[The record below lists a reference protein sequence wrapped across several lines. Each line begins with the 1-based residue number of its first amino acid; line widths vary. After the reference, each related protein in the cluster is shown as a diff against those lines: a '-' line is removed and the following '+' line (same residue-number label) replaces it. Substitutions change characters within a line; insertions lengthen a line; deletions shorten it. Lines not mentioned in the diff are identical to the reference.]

1 MESKKDLGNDE
12 LNQGD
17 IEEDIEA
24 KEAKEAKEAEK
35 AEETKDT
42 EEARETEKV
51 KVKEKVKGKA
61 KMVELEN
68 AKKEMEEK
76 LAAKNSEFEELDA
89 RYTRLQADFVNFRK
103 RTEKERESLYAY
115 ASEEII
121 SQMLQ
126 VIDNFERAL
135 ASMEDKEDSF
145 FKGMK
150 MIYDQLVKVLSDNG
164 LEEIKALG
172 EKFDPNYHHAV
183 VQEESKEH
191 DVDTII
197 EVLQKG
203 YKIKEKVI

>member
-1 MESKKDLGNDE
+1 MESKKDLINDE
-12 LNQGD
+12 LNQND
-17 IEEDIEA
+17 IEEDI
-24 KEAKEAKEAEK
+24 KAKEAEK
-35 AEETKDT
+35 VKETEEIKETEETK
-42 EEARETEKV
+42 ETE
-51 KVKEKVKGKA
+51 KA

-68 AKKEMEEK
+68 IKKEKKEMEEK
-76 LAAKNSEFEELDA
+76 LVAKNSEFEELNA

-103 RTEKERESLYAY
+103 RTEKEKESLYAY

-135 ASMEDKEDSF
+135 ASMEDKENSF
-145 FKGMK
+145 FKGME
-150 MIYDQLVKVLSDNG
+150 MIYAQLVKVLSDNG

-191 DVDTII
+191 DEDTII
-197 EVLQKG
+197 EVFQKG
-203 YKIKEKVI
+203 YKIKEKVIRPSMVKVAK

>member
-1 MESKKDLGNDE
+1 MESKKDLINDE
-12 LNQGD
+12 LNQND

-24 KEAKEAKEAEK
+24 KE
-35 AEETKDT
+35 T
-42 EEARETEKV
+42 E
-51 KVKEKVKGKA
+51 KA

-68 AKKEMEEK
+68 IKKELEEK
-76 LAAKNSEFEELDA
+76 LVAKNSEFEDLDA
-89 RYTRLQADFVNFRK
+89 RYARLQADFVNFRK
-103 RTEKERESLYAY
+103 RTEKEKESLYAY

-145 FKGMK
+145 FKGME
-150 MIYDQLVKVLSDNG
+150 MIYVQLVKVLSENG

-183 VQEESKEH
+183 LQEESKEH
-191 DVDTII
+191 DEDTII
-197 EVLQKG
+197 EVFQKG
-203 YKIKEKVI
+203 YKIKEKVIRPSMVKVAK